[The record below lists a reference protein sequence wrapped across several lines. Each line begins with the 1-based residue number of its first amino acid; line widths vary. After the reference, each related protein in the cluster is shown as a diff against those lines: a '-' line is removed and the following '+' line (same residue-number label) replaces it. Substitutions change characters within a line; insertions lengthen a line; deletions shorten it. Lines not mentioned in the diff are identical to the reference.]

1 MTGKRNSREHLL
13 DTLQRESFEYFLNEV
28 NPANGLV
35 LDRTEPGA
43 PASIAAVGLALSA
56 YPIGVERGFMSSADA
71 VRRTLT
77 TLRFLRDAP
86 QSPAPS
92 ATGYKGFYYHFLD
105 LQTGLRAGEY
115 ELSTVDTALL
125 LAGMLSA
132 AAYFQQDS
140 EDEQGDPQAGRRTL
154 PARRLEVGAERR
166 SYRHPRMDA
175 GTRLSSV
182 SLGRV

>member
-1 MTGKRNSREHLL
+1 MPEEKNHRDHLL
-13 DTLQRESFEYFLNEV
+13 DTLQQESFEYFLNEV

-43 PASIAAVGLALSA
+43 PASIAAVGVALSA
-56 YPIGVERGFMSSADA
+56 YPIGVERGFMSRDDA
-71 VRRTLT
+71 IRRTLA
-77 TLRFLRDAP
+77 TLRFFRDAP
-86 QSPAPS
+86 QGPAPS

-125 LAGMLSA
+125 LAGMLSV

-140 EDEQGDPQAGRRTL
+140 EDEDEIRKLADELYQRVDWRWAQNG
-154 PARRLEVGAERR
+154 GATVT
-166 SYRHPRMDA
+166 H
-175 GTRLSSV
+175 
-182 SLGRV
+182 